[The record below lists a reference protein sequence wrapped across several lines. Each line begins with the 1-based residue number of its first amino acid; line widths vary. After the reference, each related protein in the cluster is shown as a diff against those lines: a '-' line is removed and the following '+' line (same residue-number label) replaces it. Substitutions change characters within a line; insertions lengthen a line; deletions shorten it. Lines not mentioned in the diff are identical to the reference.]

1 MATRQKILLILL
13 GLTAAYYFYD
23 LFGSD
28 DKSGISGVPVVKSV
42 PDVIVPKQNESAQP
56 TRSAVLTPGNAS
68 LSIKFVGEW
77 GEDPFYKPDY
87 IELLTKSSDGRFV
100 EIDQLDSSF
109 ILTGIVEEWA
119 IIGGD
124 IYEINS
130 EVNGY
135 ALTEIGEEHVILTM
149 GNSKLRLELGGN
161 KTDER

>member
-1 MATRQKILLILL
+1 MILL

-28 DKSGISGVPVVKSV
+28 DKSGISGVQVVKSV
-42 PDVIVPKQNESAQP
+42 PEAIVPKQNEGTQP
-56 TRSAVLTPGNAS
+56 TRTAVLTPGNAT
-68 LSIKFVGEW
+68 LSIIFVGEW
-77 GEDPFYKPDY
+77 GADPFYKPDY
-87 IELLTKSSDGRFV
+87 LEILTKSSDGKFD

-109 ILTGIVEEWA
+109 ILTGIVDEWA
-119 IIGGD
+119 IIGGE

>member
-1 MATRQKILLILL
+1 LILL

-28 DKSGISGVPVVKSV
+28 DGSGVSSIPIIKSI
-42 PDVIVPKQNESAQP
+42 PDATVPKKDESTQP
-56 TRSAVLTPGNAS
+56 AMAAILIPGNGN

-77 GEDPFYKPDY
+77 GSDPFYKPDFLE
-87 IELLTKSSDGRFV
+87 ILSKSSDGEFV
-100 EIDQLDSSF
+100 DIDQLDSSF
-109 ILTGIVEEWA
+109 ILTGIVDEWA
-119 IIGGD
+119 IIGGE

-161 KTDER
+161 KIDER